1 MAMPPGGQSS
11 WFHHA
16 DAYQLYDERDQLWAM
31 LNVPLAAAGVT
42 FGIRTTH
49 SASDWFHLFRIDVE
63 SGHARWTFIH
73 PRLPDGQRSLLWTAD
88 SPPHELVPHPDVLP
102 RGQFGR
108 LVEDA
113 LPLAT
118 LEARPSEIALVDAR
132 GATRLVVRLG
142 EVSDWPDGERG
153 VIASGGTTVASFWLP
168 TGEGARVSKVAVSLP

>member
-1 MAMPPGGQSS
+1 V
-11 WFHHA
+11 
-16 DAYQLYDERDQLWAM
+16 D
-31 LNVPLAAAGVT
+31 
-42 FGIRTTH
+42 
-49 SASDWFHLFRIDVE
+49 
-63 SGHARWTFIH
+63 
-73 PRLPDGQRSLLWTAD
+73 
-88 SPPHELVPHPDVLP
+88 
-102 RGQFGR
+102 RGQPAARARAAPGR
-108 LVEDA
+108 SPAWLVEDA